1 MSTPAITIAFTP
13 AAQAV
18 LNRYADLPQ
27 RIRGGIAVGLREQ
40 NQLTV
45 AHIQRQYLSFSKSS
59 PPVPEGLRVQSNRL
73 RASIRATDPRIS
85 GDEITTSIG
94 TNVKYAVIHEFG
106 GVFTVTATPVNSY
119 SATYGGA
126 RVSGAANKADLSLSV
141 TGSAPMTLW
150 TEERRWPWSTSL
162 RSPRTAGTTQSYNVC
177 ISASNIDK
185 PEKFEINGY
194 YWGEG
199 FEGSTNTTGGNCVTI
214 NVPGNSTAAFER
226 DAYINFC
233 YKNPGDTKSCGT
245 YIIATV
251 GIYK

>member
-106 GVFTVTATPVNSY
+106 GVFTVTKKPGTVRLRTDRGGNLLRQGKNGKLAIFAKNTHK
-119 SATYGGA
+119 SAKEVA
-126 RVSGAANKADLSLSV
+126 FA
-141 TGSAPMTLW
+141 
-150 TEERRWPWSTSL
+150 
-162 RSPRTAGTTQSYNVC
+162 
-177 ISASNIDK
+177 
-185 PEKFEINGY
+185 
-194 YWGEG
+194 
-199 FEGSTNTTGGNCVTI
+199 GSTYTVTYPARAPI
-214 NVPGNSTAAFER
+214 RHGIEDCAADYTRRISRNIVE
-226 DAYINFC
+226 AM
-233 YKNPGDTKSCGT
+233 KP
-245 YIIATV
+245 
-251 GIYK
+251 